1 MQSIEDKK
9 AYNDVMLK
17 TNILSNSIYLFAHI
31 SYLIFFIF
39 TKCDA
44 LIYFNIGSVIFY
56 SLLFLLIKARKYTLY
71 ADLCCVEIF
80 IYMCTATILVGFKT
94 GLHLCILALCIVAFY
109 NGYFAEKKRGAL
121 IPAIWSIGSGIAY
134 IALYF
139 ICNNVNP
146 LYELEDWAYKL
157 LFVVHA
163 IIAFG
168 FISFYLAVFARYA
181 IKLEDRIK
189 KESRTDK
196 LTGVANRYDLY
207 NYLDSLENKNE
218 YILSMVDIDDFKK
231 INDLH
236 GHLCGDYMLK
246 EIANILDES
255 SNVFTARYG
264 GEEFIIISKKGD
276 NMEDSYN
283 EIDNIRL
290 KIANN
295 KFLFESRK
303 INATVTIGIAEF
315 KDDMTI
321 DEWIKI
327 ADDKLYQGKKNGKN
341 QVIN

>member
-231 INDLH
+231 INDKY
-236 GHLCGDYMLK
+236 GHQCGDYMLK
-246 EIANILDES
+246 EIAEILDES

-264 GEEFIIISKKGD
+264 GEEFIIISKKRD
-276 NMEDSYN
+276 NMEDAYN

-303 INATVTIGIAEF
+303 INATVTIGVAEYV
-315 KDDMTI
+315 DGMSI